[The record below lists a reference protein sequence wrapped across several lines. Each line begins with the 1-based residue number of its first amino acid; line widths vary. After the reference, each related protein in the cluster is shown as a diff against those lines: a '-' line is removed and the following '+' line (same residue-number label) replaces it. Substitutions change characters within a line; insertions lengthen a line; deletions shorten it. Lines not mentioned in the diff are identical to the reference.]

1 MNNKW
6 KHFCFASDI
15 DFKKMFLKVYF
26 PTSTY
31 IHLHL
36 WTYQTENVIE
46 VNIFPSIFDEEQS
59 GGLCNKLGSNWN
71 DLFDS
76 RGKISVTLQ
85 HFVDSWRLEK
95 PIIQL
100 LQMHFYCS

>member
-1 MNNKW
+1 MEKLLFFIY
-6 KHFCFASDI
+6 FCCIFR
-15 DFKKMFLKVYF
+15 FYKFFLKVYF

-46 VNIFPSIFDEEQS
+46 VNIFPSKFDEKQS
-59 GGLCNKLGSNWN
+59 RGLCNKLGSNRN
-71 DLFDS
+71 ELFDAN
-76 RGKISVTLQ
+76 GQISDTLQ

-95 PIIQL
+95 TNI
-100 LQMHFYCS
+100 